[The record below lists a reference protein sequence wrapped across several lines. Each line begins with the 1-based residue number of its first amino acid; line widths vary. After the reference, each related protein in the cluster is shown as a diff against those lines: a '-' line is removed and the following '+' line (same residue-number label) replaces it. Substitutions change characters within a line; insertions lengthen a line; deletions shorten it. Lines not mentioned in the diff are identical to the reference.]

1 MLDRQY
7 ASMRSYGGRFVD
19 FKVRLSPSKQ
29 NSFYLLQNGT
39 PSKIMKNAFYF
50 IILKALLILKIFE
63 VFLDFLLMYTH
74 IAQYLTKLRQ
84 PDIEIWSAD
93 SRISDITREIT
104 TFLK

>member
-1 MLDRQY
+1 
-7 ASMRSYGGRFVD
+7 
-19 FKVRLSPSKQ
+19 
-29 NSFYLLQNGT
+29 
-39 PSKIMKNAFYF
+39 MKNAFYF
-50 IILKALLILKIFE
+50 ILKALLILKIFE

-84 PDIEIWSAD
+84 PDIEIWSSD